1 MDIQTLGGQVNANVL
16 AGGIWEALMT
26 TAAGLTVG
34 IPALIFYNWLV
45 GQVRHF
51 VFEMERSSMELL
63 DLLGSTEV
71 NADMAQQTESDNGH

>member
-1 MDIQTLGGQVNANVL
+1 
-16 AGGIWEALMT
+16 MT

-71 NADMAQQTESDNGH
+71 NVDVAQQTESDNGH